1 MTTSPRVAGPAAL
14 RRQLG
19 PTAWCVLECLRDR
32 AADGRVA
39 EASVRALAAELGVA
53 KNTAH
58 RAIAMLVRAG
68 LIEAEQR
75 RGSDGRFQPGR
86 YVLHRHEL
94 APPPRPARATRR
106 PAPRVDDGQLTLL
119 PGA

>member
-1 MTTSPRVAGPAAL
+1 MTTSPKVADAAAL

-32 AADGRVA
+32 ASDGWVA

-58 RAIAMLVRAG
+58 QAIGTLVRAG

-75 RGSDGRFQPGR
+75 RATDGRFQAGR
-86 YVLHRHEL
+86 YVLHRHEPV
-94 APPPRPARATRR
+94 PPPRPVRATRR
-106 PAPRVDDGQLTLL
+106 PAPRVDDRQLTLL

>member
-1 MTTSPRVAGPAAL
+1 MTPSPTVADAAAL

-19 PTAWCVLECLRDR
+19 PTAWCVLECLRER
-32 AADGRVA
+32 ADGRVA

-58 RAIAMLVRAG
+58 RAIATLVRAG
-68 LIEAEQR
+68 LIQAEQR
-75 RGSDGRFQPGR
+75 RNTSGRFEVGR
-86 YVLHRHEL
+86 YVLHLHEP
-94 APPPRPARATRR
+94 APTPKPAPRAPRRA
-106 PAPRVDDGQLTLL
+106 APRVDDGQLTLL

>member
-1 MTTSPRVAGPAAL
+1 MTTSPKVADAAAL

-32 AADGRVA
+32 ASDGRVA

-58 RAIAMLVRAG
+58 QAIGTLVRAG

-75 RGSDGRFQPGR
+75 RATDGRFQAGR
-86 YVLHRHEL
+86 YVLHRHEPV
-94 APPPRPARATRR
+94 PPPRPVRATRR
-106 PAPRVDDGQLTLL
+106 PAPRVDDRQLTLL

>member
-1 MTTSPRVAGPAAL
+1 MTTSPTIADAATL

-39 EASVRALAAELGVA
+39 EGSVRAIAADLGVA

-58 RAIAMLVRAG
+58 RAIATLVRAG

-75 RGSDGRFQPGR
+75 RATDGRFQAGR
-86 YVLHRHEL
+86 YVLHHHEP
-94 APPPRPARATRR
+94 APPPRPVRATRR
-106 PAPRVDDGQLTLL
+106 PAPHVDDGQLTLL